1 MDSPTPPAVAQRV
14 GRLENKVI
22 FRRGLTAMDPLD
34 KGEFPFV
41 QLPNHRRIALLTDAY
56 STPFLAKTAINLIR
70 YRPDDIIGV
79 IDRTAA
85 PAMASELLGVGDR
98 VPVVASISDLEQ
110 PDAVYVG
117 IAPPGGKL
125 PENWRV
131 ILCEALERGIDVV
144 SGLHEFLVDD
154 AEYVKLAQAS
164 GCGLFD
170 VRRNRFKETAS
181 GCGFRPGT
189 VRIHTVGHDC
199 SIGKMV
205 VSMELQRGLAAQGYD
220 AKFLATGQTGI
231 MISGEGVPIDC
242 VVADFVN
249 GAAEELVAHNQQHD
263 FLLVEGQG
271 SISHPAFSAV
281 TAGLLHGCA
290 PDGLIF
296 CYEAGR
302 TMVKGFNDIP
312 IADMHAQ
319 MNALKVFANLRH
331 PCRIIG
337 IGINTRT
344 LDPAAAAAE
353 VARAEEEFALP
364 ACDVY
369 RDGPDKLVSASLRLR
384 EELTAS

>member
-1 MDSPTPPAVAQRV
+1 MEQSTI
-14 GRLENKVI
+14 NHSS
-22 FRRGLTAMDPLD
+22 
-34 KGEFPFV
+34 FV
-41 QLPNHRRIALLTDAY
+41 QLPQHRRIALLTDGY

-70 YRPDDIIGV
+70 YRPEDVAGV
-79 IDRTAA
+79 IDRGAA
-85 PAMASELLGVGDR
+85 PTVAAALLGVGDHI
-98 VPVVASISDLEQ
+98 PVVGSLHELSGI
-110 PDAVYVG
+110 DAVYVG

-125 PENWRV
+125 PESWRPL
-131 ILCEALERGIDVV
+131 LCEALQHGIDVV
-144 SGLHEFLVDD
+144 SGLHEFLTEDE
-154 AEYVKLAQAS
+154 EYLRLAQSSRS
-164 GCGLFD
+164 GLYD
-170 VRRNRFKETAS
+170 VRRNRFKQTATGGS
-181 GCGFRPGT
+181 FRPGNI
-189 VRIHTVGHDC
+189 RIHTVGHDC

-205 VSMELQRGLAAQGYD
+205 VSMEVQRGLLAQGHD

-242 VVADFVN
+242 IVADFVN
-249 GAAEELVAHNQQHD
+249 GAAEDLVIRNQQHD

-302 TMVKGFNDIP
+302 TKVKGFDDLE
-312 IADMHAQ
+312 IADMRDQ
-319 MNALKVFANLRH
+319 MRACEMFANLRH

-344 LDPAAAAAE
+344 LDSHSARAE
-353 VARAEEEFALP
+353 VARAEARYGLP

-369 RDGPDKLVSASLRLR
+369 REGPDKLVEAAVRLKQ
-384 EELTAS
+384 ELTAK